1 MYKDIHQLLAISVK
15 ENASDLH
22 LSAGNFPMLR
32 IDGRLQPLN
41 SMCLEDN
48 WLRSQLM
55 TTFSAQQKSYFERNH
70 QLDYAML
77 SEQGE
82 RFRVNVFLQR
92 QGISAVFRHIKS
104 TIPLLASLHAPAVLT
119 SLCQQEN
126 GLILVTGAT
135 GSGKS
140 TTLAALIQQINQVSR
155 RHILTLED
163 PIEFVYHNQAGL
175 IQQREIGVHVADFNQ
190 GLHAAL
196 REDPD
201 VILLGELRQPA
212 TIALALT
219 AAETGHLVLSSLH
232 TCSAIQSIERIID
245 VFPAQDKPFIR
256 QQLANNLKA
265 VISQTLLVKASGGR
279 IAAFEILLNTPA
291 VSNLI
296 REGKTHQLYSV
307 LQTGSSVGMQ
317 TLEQSIE
324 QYRRQGI
331 LTESSGNLTKSR
343 E

>member
-1 MYKDIHQLLAISVK
+1 MDIHQLLASSVK

-32 IDGRLQPLN
+32 IDGALQQLN
-41 SMCLEDN
+41 AVCLDN
-48 WLRSQLM
+48 DLLKTQIISTL
-55 TTFSAQQKSYFERNH
+55 SPNQKIHFEQAH
-70 QLDYAML
+70 QLDYAITTEL
-77 SEQGE
+77 GE
-82 RFRVNVFLQR
+82 RFRVNLFQQR

-104 TIPLLASLHAPAVLT
+104 DVPKLASLNAPAVLT
-119 SLCQQEN
+119 QLCQQEN

-140 TTLAALIQQINQVSR
+140 TTLAALVQQINQTSKT
-155 RHILTLED
+155 HILTLED
-163 PIEFVYHNQAGL
+163 PIEFVYQSEVGL

-201 VILLGELRQPA
+201 VILLGELRQPE

-232 TCSAIQSIERIID
+232 TCSAMQSIERIID

-256 QQLANNLKA
+256 QQLAINLKA
-265 VISQTLLVKASGGR
+265 VISQTLLVKKSGGR
-279 IAAFEILLNTPA
+279 VAAFEILLNTPA

-317 TLEQSIE
+317 TLAQSIE
-324 QYRRQGI
+324 QYKKQGI
-331 LTESSGNLTKSR
+331 LAD
-343 E
+343 